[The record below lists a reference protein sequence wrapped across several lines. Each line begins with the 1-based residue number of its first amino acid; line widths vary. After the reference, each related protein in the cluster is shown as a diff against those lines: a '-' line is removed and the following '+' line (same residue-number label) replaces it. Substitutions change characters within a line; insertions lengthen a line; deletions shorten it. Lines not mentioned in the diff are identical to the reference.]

1 MTSTLRQRAV
11 TPPAGQVEKDQLLRE
26 AEEKEISQGQQ
37 FVVPN
42 FTIKQ
47 LLDAIP

>member
-11 TPPAGQVEKDQLLRE
+11 TPPAGQVEKDQLRE